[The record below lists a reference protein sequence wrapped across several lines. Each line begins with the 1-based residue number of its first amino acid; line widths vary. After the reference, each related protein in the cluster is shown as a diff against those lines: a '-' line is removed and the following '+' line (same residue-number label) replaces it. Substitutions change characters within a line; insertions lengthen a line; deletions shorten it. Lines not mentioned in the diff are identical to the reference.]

1 MRIFYPCLCKL
12 VGFFR
17 NNGVLQCKCISGFYR
32 LVSNAL
38 CCAHSKNIEK
48 RSKGNQEYRL
58 IAVWIMK
65 KTLAVILLICMFCMA
80 VAGCDNGGKPSES
93 KNPGSA
99 IESLTATEASTTL
112 KIGESILITNFYEI
126 KGTSALSAAQR
137 ACTYESSN
145 SEIVKIN
152 AKRAEAVA
160 PGTATITVTSKV
172 DTTKSCSF
180 EVVVAKVFI
189 DRDLSMIPSE
199 DDFTNEWDET
209 TGTGSF
215 RTNSGLT
222 NFYYIADINSTQWYV
237 ETDITVHKVN
247 FDDRWPKVGI
257 VAAGKNSSG
266 VETMVAF
273 FLNASIGLNDT
284 YDENGNLLKG
294 EDNNAWNEFGVCEV
308 AQGGHWAWEAGITNS
323 LARHHDYAW
332 NTGDN
337 KITFETT
344 FKLGVA
350 RDGANF
356 HVYVNGQYMGSFQL
370 SASLDILY
378 ENGAPMAS
386 HVAFYHFNSEV
397 TFSNYLATAD
407 AAEVAK
413 KIPEAPVYCEFLED

>member
-1 MRIFYPCLCKL
+1 MKRI
-12 VGFFR
+12 
-17 NNGVLQCKCISGFYR
+17 
-32 LVSNAL
+32 
-38 CCAHSKNIEK
+38 
-48 RSKGNQEYRL
+48 
-58 IAVWIMK
+58 
-65 KTLAVILLICMFCMA
+65 LAVTLLICMLCMA
-80 VAGCDNGGKPSES
+80 AAGCDNGGDPDAS

-145 SEIVKIN
+145 PDIVKIN

-199 DDFTNEWDET
+199 DDFSNEWDET
-209 TGTGSF
+209 AGTGSF

-222 NFYYIADINSTQWYV
+222 NFYYIADIYSTQWYV

-247 FDDRWPKVGI
+247 FDDRWPKIGI

-273 FLNASIGLNDT
+273 YLNASIGLNDT
-284 YDENGNLLKG
+284 YDESGNLIKG
-294 EDNNAWNEFGVCEV
+294 EDNNTWNEFGVCEV
-308 AQGGHWAWEAGITNS
+308 AQGGHWAWEPGITNS

-337 KITFETT
+337 KITFDTT

-370 SASLDILY
+370 SSSLDILY

-386 HVAFYHFNSEV
+386 HVALYEFSSEV

>member
-1 MRIFYPCLCKL
+1 ML
-12 VGFFR
+12 
-17 NNGVLQCKCISGFYR
+17 
-32 LVSNAL
+32 
-38 CCAHSKNIEK
+38 
-48 RSKGNQEYRL
+48 
-58 IAVWIMK
+58 
-65 KTLAVILLICMFCMA
+65 CMA
-80 VAGCDNGGKPSES
+80 VAGCDNGGDPSES
-93 KNPGSA
+93 KNPGSV

-137 ACTYESSN
+137 ACTYESSDP
-145 SEIVKIN
+145 EIVKIN

-160 PGTATITVTSKV
+160 PGTVTITVTSKV
-172 DTTKSCSF
+172 DTTKSCTF
-180 EVVVAKVFI
+180 QVVVSKVFI
-189 DRDLSMIPSE
+189 DRELSMIPSE
-199 DDFTNEWDET
+199 DDFSNEWDET
-209 TGTGSF
+209 AGTGYF
-215 RTNSGLT
+215 RTTSGLT
-222 NFYYIADINSTQWYV
+222 NFYYIADIYSTQWYV

-247 FDDRWPKVGI
+247 FDDRWPKIGI
-257 VAAGKNSSG
+257 VAAGKNASG

-284 YDENGNLLKG
+284 YDEGGNLVKG
-294 EDNNAWNEFGVCEV
+294 QDNNTWNEFGVCEV

-350 RDGANF
+350 RDGADF
-356 HVYVNGQYMGSFQL
+356 HVYVNGNYMGSFQL
-370 SASLDILY
+370 SSSLDVLY

-386 HVAFYHFNSEV
+386 HVALYHFNSEV

-413 KIPEAPVYCEFLED
+413 KIPAAPVYCEFLED